1 MTAATAL
8 TASDLLLQGRTAL
21 ARNALAEAVPLL
33 ARAASDDA
41 AGTVFGAA
49 NHYLGKALRRMDQP
63 AAALRALQQAVK
75 AGNGTADTFNEMA
88 LALDQLGAG
97 KAAVDA
103 WRVAIRLNPHTAGLY
118 LNLGNAQLAQGD
130 RAGAA
135 TTFAEGQQ
143 ACPGD
148 PVIAHMHV
156 ASAGGPAPARADDAY
171 VAATFDDFAATFD
184 ARLAQL
190 DYRAPALCQA
200 ALRAAG
206 LEANARLDVL
216 DAGCGTGLCAPLLKP
231 YAARLDGVDLSAAM
245 LARAAFRGY
254 DTLHRGEIGAYLK
267 EHPQSWDVIVAADV
281 FSYFGALDEVLADAA
296 HGLRH
301 GGVLVATVERGT
313 DGDSVRLGAD
323 GRYSHDE
330 AHVRAA
336 ATRAGFVLRD
346 MTTATLRRQHG
357 QPVAGLVFT
366 LSKYLAEGATA

>member
-1 MTAATAL
+1 MTAAAHA
-8 TASDLLLQGRTAL
+8 ASELLLQGRTAL
-21 ARNALAEAVPLL
+21 ARNAFAEAGPRL
-33 ARAASDDA
+33 ARAASDAA
-41 AGTVFGAA
+41 AGTVFGTA
-49 NHYLGKALRRMDQP
+49 NHYLGKALRRLDQP
-63 AAALRALQQAVK
+63 AAALRALQQAAK

-97 KAAVDA
+97 KAATDA
-103 WRVAIRLNPHTAGLY
+103 WRLAIQLSPHTAGLY

-135 TTFAEGQQ
+135 TTFATAQS

-148 PVIAHMHV
+148 PVIAHMHIATV
-156 ASAGGPAPARADDAY
+156 GGPAPARADDAY

-206 LEANARLDVL
+206 LEPNARLDVL

-231 YAARLDGVDLSAAM
+231 YAARLEGVDLSAAM
-245 LARAAFRGY
+245 LARARARGY
-254 DTLHRGEIGAYLK
+254 DALHQGEIGAFLRDR
-267 EHPQSWDVIVAADV
+267 PRAWDVIVAADV
-281 FSYFGALDEVLADAA
+281 FSYFGALDDVLADAA
-296 HGLRH
+296 RALRH
-301 GGVLVATVERGT
+301 RGVLVATVERGA
-313 DGDSVRLGAD
+313 DGAGIHLGPE

-336 ATRAGFVLRD
+336 AAQAGLALRD
-346 MTTATLRRQHG
+346 LTTATLRRQHG
-357 QPVAGLVFT
+357 QAVAGLVFT
-366 LSKYLAEGATA
+366 LSKDLAEGATS